1 MTAATTAN
9 WRNEILT
16 VKEAAMLLHV
26 SKPTVYRMIR
36 AGIIIPSETILR
48 SGRKQI
54 AIPRA
59 EVEHYID
66 ALKTSARRLQNA

>member
-1 MTAATTAN
+1 
-9 WRNEILT
+9 
-16 VKEAAMLLHV
+16 
-26 SKPTVYRMIR
+26 MIR
-36 AGIIIPSETILR
+36 DGIIVPSESVLR
-48 SGRKQI
+48 SGRRQI